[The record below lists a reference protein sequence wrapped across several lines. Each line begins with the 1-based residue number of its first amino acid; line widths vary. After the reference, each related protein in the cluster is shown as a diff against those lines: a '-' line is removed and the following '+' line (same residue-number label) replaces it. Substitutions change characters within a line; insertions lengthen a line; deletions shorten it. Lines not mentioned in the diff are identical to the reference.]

1 MPHTRNVVSVSIKL
15 YPTTRQSQIIIFC
28 LAGAT
33 PWRASLNISRAVK
46 SLLPP
51 VESLWVYAFF
61 RSQPSLVASW
71 TASYL
76 QNCCPLLEVYPRRW
90 SYSQTTVCVSW
101 LQPAIL
107 KECKRL
113 LRNGRNLLT
122 GTVLNR
128 QCGTVTVCQQYCET
142 VAATETDY
150 TTADR
155 WPNGVLKKGYDIRY
169 KYLAC
174 AEKLGQRIQ
183 EAQLSPMDR
192 AMRCVSWN
200 LANCHATVQKL
211 LVQVLNKS
219 KLWSWRVKVGRCVIN
234 MCTQPWR
241 IRVAFIVL

>member
-33 PWRASLNISRAVK
+33 PWRASLSISRAVK

-101 LQPAIL
+101 LQPAI
-107 KECKRL
+107 KKSA
-113 LRNGRNLLT
+113 N
-122 GTVLNR
+122 
-128 QCGTVTVCQQYCET
+128 VCC
-142 VAATETDY
+142 ATEEICLRAQCWAGSVEQWQSASN
-150 TTADR
+150 TARQYSGDWNR
-155 WPNGVLKKGYDIRY
+155 LHHGWQVAKWSAEKRIRY
-169 KYLAC
+169 TIQIFSVRWKAWPAYTRSSAIADGPRDALC
-174 AEKLGQRIQ
+174 QLKSCQLPRNSAETTCTSPEQIEVMKLEG
-183 EAQLSPMDR
+183 
-192 AMRCVSWN
+192 
-200 LANCHATVQKL
+200 
-211 LVQVLNKS
+211 
-219 KLWSWRVKVGRCVIN
+219 
-234 MCTQPWR
+234 
-241 IRVAFIVL
+241 